1 MKANWSKAFGK
12 FRNRLLVGGEW
23 TSSKN
28 RGRGTYYADMRYA
41 PSWRE
46 YRYDALPSLNNIAI
60 YAEDKLSMD
69 VNERQNAELTAGIR
83 EDIPLFQARNTAL

>member
-1 MKANWSKAFGK
+1 MKADWSKAFGK

-41 PSWRE
+41 PRGGSIVMMPYHR
-46 YRYDALPSLNNIAI
+46 
-60 YAEDKLSMD
+60 
-69 VNERQNAELTAGIR
+69 
-83 EDIPLFQARNTAL
+83 

>member
-1 MKANWSKAFGK
+1 MKLNWSKAFGK

-69 VNERQNAELTAGIR
+69 VNRTAECRADSG
-83 EDIPLFQARNTAL
+83 NT